1 MKKFL
6 TFEKWLDWDDHYGH
20 WLTLGGSP
28 CTDREYEEWLE
39 AEYDRQLGAFLDEC
53 GEIINARAGVAYE

>member
-28 CTDREYEEWLE
+28 CTDREYEDWLE
-39 AEYDRQLGAFLDEC
+39 AEYDRQLGAFLD
-53 GEIINARAGVAYE
+53 AGGAS